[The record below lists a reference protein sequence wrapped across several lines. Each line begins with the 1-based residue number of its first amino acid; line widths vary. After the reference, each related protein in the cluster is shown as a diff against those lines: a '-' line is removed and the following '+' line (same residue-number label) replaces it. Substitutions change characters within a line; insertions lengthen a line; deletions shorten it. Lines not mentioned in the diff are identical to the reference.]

1 MIIHTSKIKHCKF
14 LLLALGA
21 LCLTA
26 CDEVVQKYLNTSDY
40 QFLTDYLE
48 KDDKS
53 MEVLNVTFSP
63 DYKTFTVT
71 TKMRA
76 EGPEYQLEDSSRV
89 RTELIET
96 IDGIRHTR
104 RSTPQLVK
112 MRNVEAERVAEND
125 VRLLAL
131 VDLTMPQT
139 ELNKV
144 RTYLHEIRT
153 VFNEDNLFVAFM
165 DGTSV
170 SKTMKVTDYI
180 LNAYFK
186 HSDKPYIFLYRS
198 MHNKREEIMQRKD
211 LWKGA
216 QKCVLIT
223 FSDDIVYHDDSD
235 APIDPEHYLFEER
248 LIRKDR
254 RTTGR
259 DFLAYYVSMNDIP
272 ESDEDHEQNVPWI
285 FCNNNGG
292 EYMKTFS
299 WVVVKRRI
307 YDAFR
312 FDFPDN
318 EFTFVNPDF
327 KVYRGDNKELTL
339 NFYDRQ
345 TNALVAS
352 FATTVCMG
360 EIYKPIIVHGHSVY
374 YVLSQGILLTVF
386 LLLLVYIVLQFLVP
400 IIRYMIFRKR
410 YVISYAG
417 ANMSYQGK
425 AVAQTCYLCKAPF
438 VPGEK
443 IVVKCEHT
451 MHESCWKENEYHC
464 PEYSDRCKHGS
475 HYFNA
480 QNLMDTRNAPYYM
493 RWVLMAILCAS
504 LAWLGFSLYMHWHFD
519 GGWMHQLVRPPVTQL
534 PFLGG
539 VSGLFL
545 TLGLSVFAVSC
556 KGWRRLAQV
565 LSRACIASVLCY
577 LSFLLVN
584 VLILAFGI
592 EKGVTVLNGLPWVA
606 SSFVI
611 ALCATYGTRVAYSN
625 KLLLLTIALG
635 ILSMVIWILFYQ
647 RAELDYRVLLLL
659 SFVIYSVCMATSM
672 ATVAPRSERY
682 FLNVQGAVKEMD
694 VALYKW
700 FRNNPDRVVT
710 IGKSVDCSLQLSW
723 DVQSAI
729 APVHAEIRLIHK
741 TPFLV
746 ALEPGVYING
756 KPLSVNRRVRLYHGK
771 SFTIGKTT
779 FTYVEKDL

>member
-153 VFNEDNLFVAFM
+153 VFNQDNLFVAFM

-235 APIDPEHYLFEER
+235 APIIMMIRMR
-248 LIRKDR
+248 L
-254 RTTGR
+254 
-259 DFLAYYVSMNDIP
+259 S
-272 ESDEDHEQNVPWI
+272 
-285 FCNNNGG
+285 
-292 EYMKTFS
+292 
-299 WVVVKRRI
+299 
-307 YDAFR
+307 
-312 FDFPDN
+312 
-318 EFTFVNPDF
+318 
-327 KVYRGDNKELTL
+327 
-339 NFYDRQ
+339 
-345 TNALVAS
+345 
-352 FATTVCMG
+352 
-360 EIYKPIIVHGHSVY
+360 
-374 YVLSQGILLTVF
+374 
-386 LLLLVYIVLQFLVP
+386 
-400 IIRYMIFRKR
+400 
-410 YVISYAG
+410 
-417 ANMSYQGK
+417 
-425 AVAQTCYLCKAPF
+425 
-438 VPGEK
+438 
-443 IVVKCEHT
+443 
-451 MHESCWKENEYHC
+451 
-464 PEYSDRCKHGS
+464 
-475 HYFNA
+475 
-480 QNLMDTRNAPYYM
+480 TRS
-493 RWVLMAILCAS
+493 I
-504 LAWLGFSLYMHWHFD
+504 
-519 GGWMHQLVRPPVTQL
+519 
-534 PFLGG
+534 
-539 VSGLFL
+539 
-545 TLGLSVFAVSC
+545 
-556 KGWRRLAQV
+556 
-565 LSRACIASVLCY
+565 
-577 LSFLLVN
+577 
-584 VLILAFGI
+584 
-592 EKGVTVLNGLPWVA
+592 
-606 SSFVI
+606 
-611 ALCATYGTRVAYSN
+611 
-625 KLLLLTIALG
+625 
-635 ILSMVIWILFYQ
+635 
-647 RAELDYRVLLLL
+647 
-659 SFVIYSVCMATSM
+659 IYSKNGSSART
-672 ATVAPRSERY
+672 AARP
-682 FLNVQGAVKEMD
+682 GA
-694 VALYKW
+694 
-700 FRNNPDRVVT
+700 
-710 IGKSVDCSLQLSW
+710 ISW
-723 DVQSAI
+723 PI
-729 APVHAEIRLIHK
+729 M
-741 TPFLV
+741 
-746 ALEPGVYING
+746 
-756 KPLSVNRRVRLYHGK
+756 
-771 SFTIGKTT
+771 
-779 FTYVEKDL
+779 